1 MHSIVIAS
9 YLAAACVFLAGTAL
23 LAVSWRGQRTGA
35 LLILATLVSVL
46 WGALLAY
53 AEWRHDIATNWLLL
67 AEALRYG
74 AWLAFV
80 GALIGALPMSG
91 LLRGVR
97 IVAHALWILLALYC
111 LSPLV
116 SVLRGTAVSFNLN
129 VPLFGMLLLAL
140 AGVVLLEQIYRNVD
154 PEQRWALKFLVIALG
169 VLFAYDLFLYSY
181 AVLYRQVNP
190 SAWAA
195 RGFVNA
201 LLAPLL
207 VVAAARNPEWSLD
220 VRVSRRAVFYSSSL
234 LVVAIYI
241 IATAIGGYYVRLY
254 GGNWGRVA
262 EITLICFAALSALL
276 LASSGQARARLRV
289 FLHKNFFS
297 FRHDYREE
305 WLRLTA
311 TLAGGDTELPLRAVR
326 ALAQTM
332 DSPGG
337 ALFMCGETDELVP
350 EAHWNLPPP
359 AGLRFSAH
367 LPVFEFM
374 RERNWIYNLRE
385 PPPLGN
391 EQHLQAPAE
400 LRDLPRAW
408 LLVPL
413 SLGDRLIGVVVLA
426 EARARRAFDWED
438 IDLLRAAGSH
448 VAGVLAQAS
457 VARRLAEARQ
467 FEGFNRLTAFLMHDL
482 KNVAAQQS
490 LLLQNAERHK
500 HNPEF
505 VDDMLATVANSVRR
519 ISRLLEQLR
528 GGSTSATPGRALLAA
543 AIDKALGECG
553 AQPPK
558 PDYRPAAENLWVRAD
573 TDQFATVLAHV
584 LRNAQDAAQ
593 PHGHVTLDVK
603 QAAGEAVI
611 EIGDDGGGMDEAFIR
626 DKLFKPFFTTKA
638 SRGMGI
644 GAYQAREYVRSLGG
658 AVSVDSAPGRGTV
671 FTIRLPL
678 VDIMDVAAAA
688 DGKLAAAP

>member
-1 MHSIVIAS
+1 M
-9 YLAAACVFLAGTAL
+9 
-23 LAVSWRGQRTGA
+23 
-35 LLILATLVSVL
+35 
-46 WGALLAY
+46 
-53 AEWRHDIATNWLLL
+53 
-67 AEALRYG
+67 
-74 AWLAFV
+74 
-80 GALIGALPMSG
+80 
-91 LLRGVR
+91 
-97 IVAHALWILLALYC
+97 
-111 LSPLV
+111 
-116 SVLRGTAVSFNLN
+116 
-129 VPLFGMLLLAL
+129 
-140 AGVVLLEQIYRNVD
+140 
-154 PEQRWALKFLVIALG
+154 
-169 VLFAYDLFLYSY
+169 
-181 AVLYRQVNP
+181 
-190 SAWAA
+190 
-195 RGFVNA
+195 
-201 LLAPLL
+201 
-207 VVAAARNPEWSLD
+207 
-220 VRVSRRAVFYSSSL
+220 
-234 LVVAIYI
+234 
-241 IATAIGGYYVRLY
+241 
-254 GGNWGRVA
+254 
-262 EITLICFAALSALL
+262 
-276 LASSGQARARLRV
+276 
-289 FLHKNFFS
+289 
-297 FRHDYREE
+297 
-305 WLRLTA
+305 
-311 TLAGGDTELPLRAVR
+311 
-326 ALAQTM
+326 
-332 DSPGG
+332 
-337 ALFMCGETDELVP
+337 
-350 EAHWNLPPP
+350 
-359 AGLRFSAH
+359 
-367 LPVFEFM
+367 
-374 RERNWIYNLRE
+374 
-385 PPPLGN
+385 
-391 EQHLQAPAE
+391 
-400 LRDLPRAW
+400 
-408 LLVPL
+408 
-413 SLGDRLIGVVVLA
+413 
-426 EARARRAFDWED
+426 
-438 IDLLRAAGSH
+438 
-448 VAGVLAQAS
+448 AGVLAQAS

-658 AVSVDSAPGRGTV
+658 AVNVDSSPGRGTV

>member
-1 MHSIVIAS
+1 MHDIVIAS
-9 YLAAACVFLAGTAL
+9 YLIAACAFLAGTAL

-35 LLILATLVSVL
+35 LLILATLVSAL
-46 WGALLAY
+46 WAALLAY
-53 AEWRHDIATNWLLL
+53 AEWRRDVATTWVLL

-74 AWLAFV
+74 AWLVFV
-80 GALIGALPMSG
+80 GALLGALPTSG
-91 LLRGVR
+91 LLRGLR
-97 IVAHALWILLALYC
+97 VAGHALWILLALYC
-111 LSPLV
+111 LWPITRLAHPA
-116 SVLRGTAVSFNLN
+116 VLQFNIG

-140 AGVVLLEQIYRNVD
+140 VGVVFLEQIFRNVD

-169 VLFAYDLFLYSY
+169 VLFAYDVFLYSY
-181 AVLYRQVNP
+181 AVLYRQVNT

-195 RGFVNA
+195 RGFVDA
-201 LLAPLL
+201 LLVPLL
-207 VVAAARNPEWSLD
+207 VVAAARNPVWSLD

-234 LVVAIYI
+234 LVAACYI
-241 IATAIGGYYVRLY
+241 IATAVGGYYVRLY

-262 EITLICFAALSALL
+262 EITLICFALLVVLL
-276 LASSGQARARLRV
+276 LAASGQARARLRV

-311 TLAGGDTELPLRAVR
+311 TLSAGDSDLSLRAVR

-332 DSPGG
+332 DSPAGT
-337 ALFMCGETDELVP
+337 LFMRGDNDELLQ
-350 EAHWNLPPP
+350 ESQWNLPTP
-359 AGLRFSAH
+359 AGLKFSARA
-367 LPVFEFM
+367 PAFEFM
-374 RERNWIYNLRE
+374 RERHWIYDLGE
-385 PPPLGN
+385 PPPMGN
-391 EQHLQAPAE
+391 AALQPPAE
-400 LRDLPRAW
+400 LRALPRAW
-408 LLVPL
+408 LVVPL
-413 SLGDRLIGVVVLA
+413 ILGENLIGIVVLA

-457 VARRLAEARQ
+457 IARRLAEARQ

-500 HNPEF
+500 HNPQF
-505 VDDMLATVANSVRR
+505 VDDMLATVANSVHR
-519 ISRLLEQLR
+519 ITRLLEQLR
-528 GGSTSATPGRALLAA
+528 GDATPAVHGRAQLATV
-543 AIDKALGECG
+543 IDKALEECR
-553 AQPPK
+553 AQRPR
-558 PDYRPAAENLWVRAD
+558 PDYQAAAEGLWVRANAE
-573 TDQFATVLAHV
+573 QLATVLGHV

-593 PHGHVTLDVK
+593 AHGHVTLRT
-603 QAAGEAVI
+603 QRTATQAVI
-611 EIGDDGGGMDEAFIR
+611 EIEDDGGGMDEAFIR
-626 DKLFKPFFTTKA
+626 DRLFKPFFTTKA

-658 AVSVDSAPGRGTV
+658 AVDVDSAPGRGTV
-671 FTIRLPL
+671 FRICLPL
-678 VDIMDVAAAA
+678 AADVEAGA